1 MQLSKTLG
9 HWSNKTAQKPLLS
22 CNKTRIFADNTMVLF
37 SIDPEPHSTLGNV
50 YGNPCS
56 EKFGKM
62 VTITEQRASP
72 KLLLVKTVYI
82 MYFMFH

>member
-1 MQLSKTLG
+1 
-9 HWSNKTAQKPLLS
+9 
-22 CNKTRIFADNTMVLF
+22 MVLF
-37 SIDPEPHSTLGNV
+37 SIDPEPHSTLGKV

-62 VTITEQRASP
+62 VTITEQRESP

-82 MYFMFH
+82 MCFMFH